1 MLRVRNPHQ
10 DEHPPPVPQVHQG
23 KKGNMTMPATTKTIE
38 SADLY
43 FQEGSSD
50 KVYHARLE
58 DEGSGYSVF
67 FSYGRRGGNMT
78 EGYKVRLAPE
88 EVARKEYDKLVA
100 SKIKKGYQY

>member
-1 MLRVRNPHQ
+1 MH
-10 DEHPPPVPQVHQG
+10 
-23 KKGNMTMPATTKTIE
+23 KTID

-58 DEGSGYSVF
+58 QSGTGYSVF

-78 EGYKVRLAPE
+78 EGYKVQDVSE
-88 EVARKEYDKLVA
+88 MEARKEYDKLVN
-100 SKIKKGYQY
+100 SKLKKGYQHS